1 MAQLAMVTM
10 AAGGILN
17 AANSHNQ
24 GQLASRSATQAAGQM
39 ELGANRYDSSAN
51 QEEGAAQRKA
61 SEIKRQNKLIQSKA
75 TAINAANGGSSADKN
90 FSDLITNME
99 GEGEYAALTSLF
111 DGSNRANNL
120 RNEAVNLRNKATM
133 TRFEGRE
140 ARKAGN
146 MGAVTS
152 ILGSANKGATFYA
165 KYNNPSPNSTPVN
178 NGASGEDDFD
188 YDSLYS

>member
-1 MAQLAMVTM
+1 MAQLAMVAM
-10 AAGGILN
+10 AASGILN
-17 AANSHNQ
+17 ATNSYNQ

-39 ELGANRYDSSAN
+39 ELGANRFDNAAN

-61 SEIKRQNKLIQSKA
+61 SEIKRQNRLVQSKA
-75 TAINAANGGSSADKN
+75 AAINAANGGTSADKN
-90 FSDLITNME
+90 FSDLIMNME

-120 RNEAVNLRNKATM
+120 RNDAVNLRNKATM

-146 MGAVTS
+146 IGAFTS
-152 ILGSANKGATFYA
+152 ILGAGSRAGSFYA
-165 KYNNPSPNSTPVN
+165 KYNNPSPNSTPVS
-178 NGASGEDDFD
+178 NGVAGADDFD
-188 YDSLYS
+188 YDSLYG